1 MVQLSYVPWLF
12 CGYTAIALVNK
23 ERGVTLQ
30 AMLLQEAVSRCTIV
44 ECIVEV
50 KQKNLHLLKWKKK
63 PEAFSVLKVHHTLT

>member
-50 KQKNLHLLKWKKK
+50 KQKKSTFIKVKKK
-63 PEAFSVLKVHHTLT
+63 RRCF